1 MKANAERA
9 RALDTNEIRK
19 ELHES
24 SEQMFRLRFQLRMG
38 QTDGLKKLR
47 ALRKERARM
56 LTVLRERELHP
67 ETAAAE
73 QAEAA
78 AHEKARKKLTKKG
91 SSKKEAKKAAVKKAE
106 AKKEAPKQEM
116 ESAPKPAK
124 AKAPAAKKKGAPKPL
139 AAHKPVRT
147 PRPASKG

>member
-9 RALDTNEIRK
+9 RALDTNEIQKQIRD
-19 ELHES
+19 S
-24 SEQMFRLRFQLRMG
+24 AEQMFRLRFQLQMG

-78 AHEKARKKLTKKG
+78 AHEKARQKMGKKKAGKK
-91 SSKKEAKKAAVKKAE
+91 SVAKAAMKVEAKK
-106 AKKEAPKQEM
+106 
-116 ESAPKPAK
+116 
-124 AKAPAAKKKGAPKPL
+124 
-139 AAHKPVRT
+139 
-147 PRPASKG
+147 